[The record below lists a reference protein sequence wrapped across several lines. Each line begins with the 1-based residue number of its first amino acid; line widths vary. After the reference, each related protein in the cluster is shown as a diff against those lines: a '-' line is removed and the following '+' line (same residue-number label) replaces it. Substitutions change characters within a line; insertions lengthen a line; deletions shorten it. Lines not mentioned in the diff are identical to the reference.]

1 MGARWRLWLLCGA
14 VLLLVACRDVDA
26 GRALPGTTATPQPP
40 PVAAEQ
46 ATADDEA
53 LDVPRIVIAPGVR
66 DSVSEALVREAFRR
80 AVDQAERDFGLRPQ
94 RRITIYIDP
103 DNAAGLEDAIGLSAK
118 YAIHLRAGRTRSMD
132 RLLPLMMHEYTHALQ
147 YQAGRL
153 RPQWWVEGQADHQ
166 ALRIED
172 AAVAERERRA
182 LYAGLAGDVRAGRAP
197 SMSELR
203 ARIAWDAYIKKAG
216 SGKAYGWGNAAV
228 AFIED
233 RAGFEAVRRIF
244 TDQTAPN
251 TLSRFDAMVEEATG
265 LTPAEFDR
273 AVKDW
278 VVARSR
284 G

>member
-1 MGARWRLWLLCGA
+1 MARWKLWLLCGA
-14 VLLLVACRDVDA
+14 LLALAACRETGAEPRSAVTPSPEPPAAAVEIEPAEDA
-26 GRALPGTTATPQPP
+26 P
-40 PVAAEQ
+40 
-46 ATADDEA
+46 
-53 LDVPRIVIAPGVR
+53 LDVPAIVIAPTVR
-66 DSVSEALVREAFRR
+66 DSVDEALIREAFRR
-80 AVDQAERDFGLRPQ
+80 SVVQAEQDFGLKPQ
-94 RRITIYIDP
+94 RRITVYIDP

-166 ALRIED
+166 ALRIQD
-172 AAVAERERRA
+172 PAAAQRDRRS
-182 LYAGLAGDVRAGRAP
+182 LYTSLAGDVRSGRAP
-197 SMSELR
+197 ALSELR
-203 ARIAWDAYIKKAG
+203 QRIAWDAYIKKSGA
-216 SGKAYGWGNAAV
+216 GKAYGWSNAAV

-244 TDQTAPN
+244 TDQTSPN
-251 TLSRFDAMVEEATG
+251 SLSRFDAMVEEATG
-265 LTPAEFDR
+265 LAPAQFDQ

-278 VVARSR
+278 VVAQAR